1 MAFFPARILSNDGV
15 VIADNVEVWI
25 HFFLLD
31 NREMWDGSFALP
43 TTTLLRAH
51 PYRIQLT
58 DGREGKITNITA
70 RIIEENILVYFE
82 GEGPLQ

>member
-1 MAFFPARILSNDGV
+1 
-15 VIADNVEVWI
+15 
-25 HFFLLD
+25 
-31 NREMWDGSFALP
+31 MWDGSFALP

-51 PYRIQLT
+51 PYRIQLA